1 MRTCRARTVKRLFG
15 GGDAAWPVGGHVQKG
30 RQASR
35 VPLSATRGVG
45 HQHLGKCLL
54 TPCDRKEPVGKR
66 PREWE
71 SLGRTTPRCR
81 SVARPLAKS
90 PCRSRPM
97 LPSASPWRANHVRVE
112 PPSLRA
118 RVAAGHSAR
127 TASSLAGGSGR
138 GRLQLS
144 RSGRDADAELTVEE
158 EDEAAEAAAEL
169 LLATGGDSTQAG
181 AASILADA
189 GGLPTQVSSKATEV
203 SATLSEL
210 DKLASSEREV
220 LLQAQ
225 QLLDRIGMRGVT
237 LLAPEVEEDTIE
249 E

>member
-1 MRTCRARTVKRLFG
+1 
-15 GGDAAWPVGGHVQKG
+15 
-30 RQASR
+30 
-35 VPLSATRGVG
+35 
-45 HQHLGKCLL
+45 
-54 TPCDRKEPVGKR
+54 
-66 PREWE
+66 
-71 SLGRTTPRCR
+71 
-81 SVARPLAKS
+81 
-90 PCRSRPM
+90 M
-97 LPSASPWRANHVRVE
+97 LPSVSAFASPWNHARVE

-127 TASSLAGGSGR
+127 TASTFAGGSGR

-189 GGLPTQVSSKATEV
+189 GGLPTQVSSKAAEV

-210 DKLASSEREV
+210 DKLAVSEREV
-220 LLQAQ
+220 LLKAQ